1 MFETHNQEKKITAL
15 AFSAIAVA
23 YHFENV
29 CYNTRKTLL
38 KRCNTSSASFNL
50 KYVNLL

>member
-23 YHFENV
+23 YHFKMIY
-29 CYNTRKTLL
+29 YNIRKAETL
-38 KRCNTSSASFNL
+38 
-50 KYVNLL
+50 